1 VSARGDALKM
11 AGGNST
17 RSPEGRALP
26 NSDDAFQKLLLR
38 LAAKAA
44 ERPDAA
50 SLIQFFCRAT
60 REFFQVSGVY
70 FWRRHAGDELVGEQA
85 DGKLAERF
93 IGLRL
98 LPQQSA
104 VTAEA
109 VRARRTIFV
118 NQVQSTPTFPAARQ
132 FEARSLMAAPLV
144 VFDEVIG
151 AATFLHDSDE
161 GFFNEDLAAK
171 ATILAGQ
178 LGSLLEATRLGQASR
193 EEHRR
198 AEILAEVAH
207 ALHGTPDVAA
217 VVEALADRLRLLLRT
232 RLVSVLLRREGP
244 FELRAVSAE
253 TPQLANSFRAGHD
266 RQTIR
271 FAADLAQR
279 AVSAGEAITISI
291 SSDQHSL
298 GSLVSPGM
306 LIAAPFRTARTQGAI
321 LVYPRHDGVFTPDE
335 KSLVSAIAG
344 FGAVAVAHA
353 ELCATAQGQAHELH
367 QLLEISSELSS
378 SGDLEHFLQAFVV
391 RAADFLGF
399 GRSFIALLEDGQFC
413 VRYGVDQGQ
422 PRRLDVIFPEGLA
435 TRALQAKEVF
445 WSDDLR
451 QLAGANLEVIA
462 QYQARQLLAVPL
474 LGAGGQVLGMFGVL
488 DRLDNTGISQ
498 QDIRRARALAA
509 QVSVVLEVAH
519 NLHQSEQHR
528 RRSEALTQLAR
539 GIDGLLRLPD
549 FARKFVERAIELAG
563 ARAGA
568 VALFQDG
575 RFQTVALHLLTGR
588 TPASIEP
595 RRSQSRSEETRL
607 ANPPTHDR
615 TGPDRLNEDHLSPDH
630 PSHDHTAAVH
640 AVAIPALAEDRALQQ
655 RFVQALS
662 ELVRKRTEAIVS
674 GSAAELLTP
683 ELASTLGW
691 NDLVVV
697 RLPGP
702 NGELAGLLC
711 LSGRAR
717 PLATEDRDLLEAI
730 AGHAAMALENS
741 RLFTRIEQAN
751 RHWMEIFDAI
761 TDFIVVHDEADKVL
775 RVNRSLAAMIG
786 VAPSELIGVN
796 MRALLALTSEAA
808 LYSCPFCRT
817 MGDDSDEFVHP
828 ALDRTYLVST
838 SRVHGASGES
848 PQTIHVLKDI
858 TDRRE
863 AERRYRELFD
873 NIQEGLFFSTP
884 EGRFIEVNDAL
895 VTMLGYSSREELL
908 QVDIPTQVY
917 FSPEQRQ
924 RHAEALEKDGHLRNF
939 EATLRRKNGSPIYV
953 LINAFGMYD
962 NLGRLLQIRGLMLD
976 VTGLHT
982 YQSELQR
989 ERDFSGKILSNTQSL
1004 ILVSDTAGLISYA
1017 NRRWYEAGFEQR
1029 ELLGRP
1035 LLELA
1040 APGYVRPLA
1049 DALQAT
1055 LRGGQVDNLELQI
1068 MRGNGH
1074 VGQFSVNLSP
1084 MRDEQGDINSIV
1096 VVMTDITDSAELRGK
1111 LVHAEKMA
1119 AVGQLVSGVA
1129 HEVNNPLTAILGF
1142 ADLLLDNPELPETA
1156 VKDLRVI
1163 LQEAQ
1168 RTKQIVQNLLSFARQ
1183 MPPQRNAVQL
1193 NLILRRTIQLRSYD
1207 FNSHGVEIVEHL
1219 DEGLPDVIGDAHQL
1233 QQVFLNIL
1241 NNAYDAVHEVGRPA
1255 RIEIMTTKAGSAVEV
1270 SFCDNGYG
1278 ISHPDRIF
1286 DPFFTTKE
1294 VGKGTGLGLSICY
1307 GIVKEHGGEI
1317 LCHNNPDGQGATFI
1331 VRFPAAP
1338 HTASLSVAAG
1348 VIQT

>member
-1 VSARGDALKM
+1 VPASGDTLNM
-11 AGGNST
+11 VGGNST
-17 RSPEGRALP
+17 PSPDGRDIP

-38 LAAKAA
+38 IAAKAA
-44 ERPDAA
+44 ERPDATA
-50 SLIQFFCRAT
+50 LIQLFCRAT

-70 FWRRHAGDELVGEQA
+70 FWRRRAGDELVGEQA
-85 DGKLAERF
+85 EGKLAGRF

-109 VRARRTIFV
+109 VRVRRTIFV
-118 NQVQSTPTFPAARQ
+118 NQVQSTPTFPAAHQ

-178 LGSLLEATRLGQASR
+178 LGSLLEATRLGEASR

-198 AEILAEVAH
+198 AEILAEVAT

-217 VVEALADRLRLLLRT
+217 VIEALADRLRLLLRT
-232 RLVSVLLRREGP
+232 RMVSVLLRREGP

-253 TPQLANSFRAGHD
+253 TPQMANSFRAGHD

-291 SSDQHSL
+291 SGDQHSL
-298 GSLVSPGM
+298 GTLVSPGI
-306 LIAAPFRTARTQGAI
+306 LIAAPFRTSRTQGAI
-321 LVYPRHDGVFTPDE
+321 LVYPRHESAFTAEE

-353 ELCATAQGQAHELH
+353 ELCATAQGQAQELH

-378 SGDLEHFLQAFVV
+378 SGNLEHFLQAFVV
-391 RAADFLGF
+391 RAADFLGY
-399 GRSFIALLEDGQFC
+399 GRCFIALLEDGQFR
-413 VRYGVDQGQ
+413 VRYGVERGQ
-422 PRRLDVIFPEGLA
+422 SRRVDTIFPEGIV
-435 TRALQAKEVF
+435 THALRAKEVF
-445 WSDDLR
+445 SSDDLR

-462 QYQARQLLAVPL
+462 QYQAKQLLAVPL
-474 LGAGGQVLGMFGVL
+474 LSADGRVLGMFGVL
-488 DRLDNTGISQ
+488 DRSDNTGISQ

-528 RRSEALTQLAR
+528 KRSEALTQLAR
-539 GIDGLLRLPD
+539 DIDGLLRLPD
-549 FARKFVERAIELAG
+549 FARKFVERAIALAG

-568 VALFQDG
+568 VALFQQG
-575 RFQTVALHLLTGR
+575 KFQTVALHPPPGAGTSAD
-588 TPASIEP
+588 PDH
-595 RRSQSRSEETRL
+595 QDRSEQ
-607 ANPPTHDR
+607 DR
-615 TGPDRLNEDHLSPDH
+615 SERDRSDKDRSDQDHRERDRP
-630 PSHDHTAAVH
+630 A
-640 AVAIPALAEDRALQQ
+640 AVAIATSTRSEDRALQQ
-655 RFVQALS
+655 RFAHALS
-662 ELVRKRTEAIVS
+662 ELVAKRAEAIIS
-674 GSAAELLTP
+674 GSAAELLGP
-683 ELASTLGW
+683 ELASNLGW
-691 NDLVVV
+691 NDLVVA
-697 RLPGP
+697 RLPGS
-702 NGELAGLLC
+702 NGALAGLLC
-711 LSGRAR
+711 LSGRTR
-717 PLATEDRDLLEAI
+717 PLAAEDRDMLEAI
-730 AGHAAMALENS
+730 AGHAAMALENA
-741 RLFTRIEQAN
+741 RLFTSIEQAN
-751 RHWMEIFDAI
+751 RHWLEIFDAI
-761 TDFIVVHDEADKVL
+761 TDFIVVHDETDKVL

-786 VAPSELIGVN
+786 VAPSDLIGVN
-796 MRALLALTSEAA
+796 MRALLALTTETT
-808 LYSCPFCRT
+808 LYSCPFCRSI
-817 MGDDSDEFVHP
+817 GGDSDEFVHP

-838 SRVHGASGES
+838 SRVHSASGES
-848 PQTIHVLKDI
+848 LQTIHVLKDI

-895 VTMLGYSSREELL
+895 VAMLGYSSREELL
-908 QVDIPTQVY
+908 QVDIATEVY

-924 RHAEALEKDGHLRNF
+924 RHTDALEKDGHLRNF

-953 LINAFGMYD
+953 LINAFGLYD
-962 NLGRLLQIRGLMLD
+962 NQGRLLQIRGLMLD

-1004 ILVSDTAGLISYA
+1004 ILVADTAGLISYA

-1049 DALQAT
+1049 DAVQAI
-1055 LRGGQVDNLELQI
+1055 LRGGQVDNLELQV
-1068 MRGNGH
+1068 MRSNGH

-1084 MRDEQGDINSIV
+1084 MRDEQGNINSIV
-1096 VVMTDITDSAELRGK
+1096 VVMTDITDSAELRDK

-1142 ADLLLDNPELPETA
+1142 ADLLLENPDLPATA

-1183 MPPQRNAVQL
+1183 MPPQRNPVQL

-1207 FNSHGVEIVEHL
+1207 FNSHGVEVIEHL
-1219 DEGLPDVIGDAHQL
+1219 DEGLPDIIGDAHQL

-1255 RIEIMTTKAGSAVEV
+1255 RIEILTTRAGDAVEV
-1270 SFCDNGYG
+1270 SFSDNGPG
-1278 ISHPDRIF
+1278 ISDPIKIF

-1338 HTASLSVAAG
+1338 HAASLGVAAG
-1348 VIQT
+1348 VIQK

>member
-1 VSARGDALKM
+1 LS
-11 AGGNST
+11 
-17 RSPEGRALP
+17 EGRALP
-26 NSDDAFQKLLLR
+26 NSSNDDAFQKLLLQI
-38 LAAKAA
+38 AAKAG
-44 ERPDAA
+44 ERAGSA
-50 SLIQFFCRAT
+50 SLIQLFCRST

-98 LPQQSA
+98 LLQQSA

-109 VRARRTIFV
+109 VRTRRTIFV
-118 NQVQSTPTFPAARQ
+118 NRLEPATTFPTLRQ
-132 FEARSLMAAPLV
+132 FEPRSLMAAPLV

-151 AATFLHDSDE
+151 AATFLHDSEE
-161 GFFNEDLAAK
+161 GFFNDDLAAK

-178 LGSLLEATRLGQASR
+178 LGSLLEATRLGEASR

-198 AEILAEVAH
+198 TEILAEVAS

-217 VVEALADRLRLLLRT
+217 VIEALADRLRLLLRT
-232 RLVSVLLRREGP
+232 RLVSVLLRRDGP
-244 FELRAVSAE
+244 FELRAVAAE
-253 TPQLANSFRAGHD
+253 TPQLANAFRAGHD

-291 SSDQHSL
+291 GGELHSL
-298 GSLVSPGM
+298 GALISPGM
-306 LIAAPFRTARTQGAI
+306 LIAAPFRTSRTQGAI
-321 LVYPRHDGVFTPDE
+321 LVYPRADGVFSAEE

-391 RAADFLGF
+391 RAADFLGY
-399 GRSFIALLEDGQFC
+399 GRCFIALEEDGQFR
-413 VRYGVDQGQ
+413 VRWAVIRGES
-422 PRRLDVIFPEGLA
+422 RRADTLFPESLA
-435 TRALQAKEVF
+435 TRALREKEVF
-445 WSDDLR
+445 WSDDLT
-451 QLAGANLEVIA
+451 QVPGANLEILT

-474 LGAGGQVLGMFGVL
+474 LGADGKVLGMFGVL
-488 DRLDNTGISQ
+488 DRLDGTGISQ

-509 QVSVVLEVAH
+509 QVSVVLEVAR
-519 NLHQSEQHR
+519 NLHQSERHR
-528 RRSEALTQLAR
+528 KRSEALTLLSR
-539 GIDGLLRLPD
+539 EIDCLLRLPD
-549 FARKFVERAIELAG
+549 FAGKFVERAAALATAHAG
-563 ARAGA
+563 AL
-568 VALFQDG
+568 ALFQDG
-575 RFQTVALHLLTGR
+575 KFQTVALH
-588 TPASIEP
+588 
-595 RRSQSRSEETRL
+595 
-607 ANPPTHDR
+607 PPV
-615 TGPDRLNEDHLSPDH
+615 
-630 PSHDHTAAVH
+630 AAAH
-640 AVAIPALAEDRALQQ
+640 QDRALQQ
-655 RFVQALS
+655 QFAQALS
-662 ELVRKRTEAIVS
+662 ELIAKRTEAIVS
-674 GSAAELLTP
+674 GSAAELLGP
-683 ELASTLGW
+683 DLAASLAW
-691 NDLVVV
+691 NDLIVV
-697 RLPGP
+697 RLPDP
-702 NGELAGLLC
+702 SGELAGLLC
-711 LSGRAR
+711 LSGRDR
-717 PLATEDRDLLEAI
+717 PLAAEDRELLEAV
-730 AGHAAMALENS
+730 AGHAAMALENA
-741 RLFTRIEQAN
+741 RLFTRIEQSN
-751 RHWMEIFDAI
+751 RHWLEIFDAI
-761 TDFIVVHDEADKVL
+761 TDFIVVHDESDKVL

-786 VAPSELIGVN
+786 VAPSELVGVN
-796 MRALLALTSEAA
+796 MRALLALTNEAA
-808 LYSCPFCRT
+808 LYSCPFCRA
-817 MGDDSDEFVHP
+817 MGEDGDEFVHP

-848 PQTIHVLKDI
+848 LQTIHVLKDI

-895 VTMLGYSSREELL
+895 VAMLGYSSREELL
-908 QVDIPTQVY
+908 QVDIPSQVY
-917 FSPEQRQ
+917 FSPED
-924 RHAEALEKDGHLRNF
+924 RHRHSEAMEKDGHIRNF
-939 EATLRRKNGSPIYV
+939 EATLRRKDGSPVYV

-962 NLGRLLQIRGLMLD
+962 NQGRLLQIRGLMLD

-982 YQSELQR
+982 YQSELHR
-989 ERDFSGKILSNTQSL
+989 ERDFSGKILSNTQSF
-1004 ILVSDTAGLISYA
+1004 ILVADTAGLVSYA

-1055 LRGGQVDNLELQI
+1055 MRGGQVDNLELQI

-1074 VGQFSVNLSP
+1074 AGQFSVNLSP
-1084 MRDEQGDINSIV
+1084 MRDEQENINSIV

-1142 ADLLLDNPELPETA
+1142 ADLLMENPEVPESA
-1156 VKDLRVI
+1156 RKDLRVI

-1183 MPPQRNAVQL
+1183 MPPQRNAVQP

-1207 FNSHGVEIVEHL
+1207 FNSHGVEIIEHL

-1255 RIEIMTTKAGSAVEV
+1255 RIEIMSTKVGDAVEV
-1270 SFCDNGYG
+1270 SFRDNGYG

-1317 LCHNNPDGQGATFI
+1317 LCHNNIDGEGATFI

-1338 HTASLSVAAG
+1338 HSASLSMAAG
-1348 VIQT
+1348 VIQK

>member
-1 VSARGDALKM
+1 M
-11 AGGNST
+11 AGVNST
-17 RSPEGRALP
+17 PLPEGSALP
-26 NSDDAFQKLLLR
+26 NSDEAFQKLLLR
-38 LAAKAA
+38 IAAKAGQ
-44 ERPDAA
+44 RGGTA
-50 SLIQFFCRAT
+50 SLIQFFCQAT
-60 REFFQVSGVY
+60 REFFQASGVY
-70 FWRRHAGDELVGEQA
+70 FWRRHAGDELVGEHA

-93 IGLRL
+93 IGIRL
-98 LPQQSA
+98 QFQDNA
-104 VTAEA
+104 NTAEA
-109 VRARRTIFV
+109 VRKRRTIIV
-118 NQVQSTPTFPAARQ
+118 DSPHLSQTIPALRQ
-132 FEARSLMAAPLV
+132 FGARSLMAAPLV

-151 AATFLHDSDE
+151 AATFLHDSEE

-178 LGSLLEATRLGQASR
+178 LGSLLEATRLGEASR

-198 AEILAEVAH
+198 TEILAEVAT
-207 ALHGTPDVAA
+207 ALHGTPDVSA
-217 VVEALADRLRLLLRT
+217 VIEALADRLRVLLGT
-232 RLVSVLLRREGP
+232 RLVSILLRREGP

-253 TPQLANSFRAGHD
+253 TPHLANAFRAGHD

-291 SSDQHSL
+291 GSELHAL
-298 GSLVSPGM
+298 GSLVSPGI

-321 LVYPRHDGVFTPDE
+321 LVYPRLDEPFTAE
-335 KSLVSAIAG
+335 ERSLVSAIAG

-378 SGDLEHFLQAFVV
+378 SGNLEHFLQAFVV
-391 RAADFLGF
+391 RAADFLAY
-399 GRSFIALLEDGQFC
+399 GRCFIALQEEGQFR
-413 VRYGVDQGQ
+413 VRCAVARGASQRADAV
-422 PRRLDVIFPEGLA
+422 FPEGIV
-435 TRALQAKEVF
+435 TRALREKEVF
-445 WSDDLR
+445 WSDDLT
-451 QLAGANLEVIA
+451 QLAGVNIEIVA
-462 QYQARQLLAVPL
+462 QYQAKQLLAVPL
-474 LGAGGQVLGMFGVL
+474 LDADGKVLGMFGVL
-488 DRLDNTGISQ
+488 DRLDSTGISQ

-509 QVSVVLEVAH
+509 QVSVVLEVAN
-519 NLHQSEQHR
+519 NLHRSERHR
-528 RRSEALTQLAR
+528 KRSEALTQLAHE
-539 GIDGLLRLPD
+539 IDGVLRLPD
-549 FARKFVERAIELAG
+549 FAGKFVERASAFAG
-563 ARAGA
+563 ATAGA
-568 VALFQDG
+568 LALFHDG
-575 RFQTVALHLLTGR
+575 EWQTIVLHPAVAGH
-588 TPASIEP
+588 
-595 RRSQSRSEETRL
+595 
-607 ANPPTHDR
+607 
-615 TGPDRLNEDHLSPDH
+615 EDH
-630 PSHDHTAAVH
+630 
-640 AVAIPALAEDRALQQ
+640 ALQQ
-655 RFVQALS
+655 RFAQALS
-662 ELVRKRTEAIVS
+662 DLAAKRTESVIS
-674 GSAAELLTP
+674 GAASNLLSP
-683 ELASTLGW
+683 DLASSLAW

-697 RLPGP
+697 RLLSPSGS
-702 NGELAGLLC
+702 LAGLLC
-711 LSGRAR
+711 LTGRDR
-717 PLATEDRDLLEAI
+717 PLTPEDSDLLEAV
-730 AGHAAMALENS
+730 AGHAAMALENA
-741 RLFTRIEQAN
+741 RLFTRIEQSN
-751 RHWMEIFDAI
+751 RHWLEIFDAI
-761 TDFIVVHDEADKVL
+761 TDFIVVHDEHDKVL

-786 VAPSELIGVN
+786 VPPGDLIGVN
-796 MRALLALTSEAA
+796 MRALLALTSEST
-808 LYSCPFCRT
+808 LYSCPFCRAL
-817 MGDDSDEFVHP
+817 GEDSDEFVHP

-884 EGRFIEVNDAL
+884 EGRFVEVNDAL
-895 VTMLGYSSREELL
+895 VAMLGYSSREELL
-908 QVDIPTQVY
+908 QVDIPTEIY
-917 FSPEQRQ
+917 FSPEERD
-924 RHAEALEKDGHLRNF
+924 RHAQAMERDGHLRNF

-982 YQSELQR
+982 YQSELHR
-989 ERDFSGKILSNTQSL
+989 ERDFSGKILSNTQSF
-1004 ILVSDTAGLISYA
+1004 ILVADTAGLVSYA
-1017 NRRWYEAGFEQR
+1017 NRRWFEAGFEQR

-1035 LLELA
+1035 LLEMA

-1055 LRGGQVDNLELQI
+1055 MRGGQVDNLELQI
-1068 MRGNGH
+1068 MRGNGNA
-1074 VGQFSVNLSP
+1074 GQFSVNLSP
-1084 MRDEQGDINSIV
+1084 MRDEQGNISSIV
-1096 VVMTDITDSAELRGK
+1096 VVMTDITDSSELRDK

-1142 ADLLLDNPELPETA
+1142 ADLLMENPELPESA
-1156 VKDLRVI
+1156 RKDLRVI

-1207 FNSHGVEIVEHL
+1207 FNSHGVEIIEHL

-1255 RIEIMTTKAGSAVEV
+1255 RIEIMTTKAGDAVEV
-1270 SFCDNGYG
+1270 SFRDNGYG
-1278 ISHPDRIF
+1278 ISHPDKIF

-1317 LCHNNPDGQGATFI
+1317 LCHNNTDGEGATFI

-1338 HTASLSVAAG
+1338 HTASFGVAAG
-1348 VIQT
+1348 VIQK